1 LWKGTYFL
9 SNLKEMISGF
19 NTDTTQIIT
28 NGLDSVN
35 WPTIEKN
42 QKNNSL
48 SGIAG
53 TAGQHEKHSNSS
65 LVVLSSI

>member
-1 LWKGTYFL
+1 
-9 SNLKEMISGF
+9 MISGF
-19 NTDTTQIIT
+19 NTDTTT
-28 NGLDSVN
+28 NNKRFGFSQLAN
-35 WPTIEKN
+35 HRKN

-53 TAGQHEKHSNSS
+53 TASHEKYSNSS